1 MMRAS
6 RERNYQAGVRRP
18 IAALA
23 AAAVLSGALAMP
35 VLADINNEPT
45 GEEMVAD
52 VLVARPIGVAATLL
66 GTAAFIVSLPF
77 SLLGGNVDKAAEGLV
92 LEPGR
97 ETFVRCLGCRNTGR
111 RDAGYSEPQNQ
122 R

>member
-6 RERNYQAGVRRP
+6 RKDQAGFKRP

-23 AAAVLSGALAMP
+23 AAAVLTGALATP
-35 VLADINNEPT
+35 VSADINNEPT

-92 LEPGR
+92 LGPGR
-97 ETFVRCLGCRNTGR
+97 ETFVRCLGCRNSGR
-111 RDAGYSEPQNQ
+111 RDFRATKPVVAS
-122 R
+122 